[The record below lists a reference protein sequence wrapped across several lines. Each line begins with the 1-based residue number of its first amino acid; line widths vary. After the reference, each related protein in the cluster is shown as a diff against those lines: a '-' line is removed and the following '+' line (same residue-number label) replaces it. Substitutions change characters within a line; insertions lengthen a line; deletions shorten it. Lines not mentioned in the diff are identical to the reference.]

1 MKKRATLTGAF
12 LGFFMAMSITA
23 GCTTTAPIHFSV
35 IEQGSAAMTSEGY
48 TFAAAN
54 NQNDWANLYAM
65 IHAHRLPQPEPP
77 TVDWSTQMVVFV
89 AAGWKPSAGYRVDI
103 SKIEQ
108 SQQALSVFVGLMEP
122 PSGSIVATVMT
133 QPYAIAVVEKADT
146 INTVEFFYKDG
157 RPLGTQIHLAH

>member
-12 LGFFMAMSITA
+12 WGFFMAMSLTA
-23 GCTTTAPIHFSV
+23 GCTTAAPIHFSV

-48 TFAAAN
+48 TFAVAN
-54 NQNDWANLYAM
+54 NQNDLSSLYAM

-77 TVDWSTQMVVFV
+77 SVDWSRHLVVFV

-108 SQQALSVFVGLMEP
+108 REQALKVFVVLTEP

-133 QPYAIAVVEKADT
+133 QPYTLAVVEKSAK
-146 INTVEFFYKDG
+146 IKTVAFYDEDG
-157 RPLGTQIHLAH
+157 RPLGTHIHLAQ